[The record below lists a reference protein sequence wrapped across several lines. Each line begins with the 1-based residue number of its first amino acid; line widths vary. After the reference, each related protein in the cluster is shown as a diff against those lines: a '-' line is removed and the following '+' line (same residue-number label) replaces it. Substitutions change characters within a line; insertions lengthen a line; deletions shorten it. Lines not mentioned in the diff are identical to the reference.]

1 MDEIVN
7 YISTHPAVI
16 TLLVIFVVIILLY
29 FVLKQ
34 FFKLFLIALF
44 ILMAVGGYYYFKE
57 PDKTAAR
64 IKQSIDTVQ
73 AGTDEI
79 TDKFKN
85 FFRDTKELFKKGSKV
100 PGDINRLLKDSDEKA
115 GKI

>member
-1 MDEIVN
+1 MDAIID
-7 YISTHPAVI
+7 YISAHPSVI
-16 TLLVIFVVIILLY
+16 TLLVIFVVIMLLY
-29 FVLKQ
+29 FVFKQ
-34 FFKLFLIALF
+34 FIKLLMVALF

-85 FFRDTKELFKKGSKV
+85 FFRDTKELFNKGKKV
-100 PGDINRLLKDSDEKA
+100 PGDINRLLQDSNEKA
-115 GKI
+115 GK